1 MTTEICKHCNGWRGL
16 HKWDTMQCPYMG
28 TENENWQA
36 TTYEEADETAAVTI
50 AAQASRIAEL
60 EARVKELEAALEEI
74 QSAAEEAQGEW
85 HLVSILYTPEKI
97 APYKEIED
105 IAARALLE
113 TK

>member
-28 TENENWQA
+28 YENEMWQE

-50 AAQASRIAEL
+50 AAQAARIAEL
-60 EARVKELEAALEEI
+60 EAQVKELEAALKAYETEHADNAHDEGVDAGM
-74 QSAAEEAQGEW
+74 SFP
-85 HLVSILYTPEKI
+85 PENC
-97 APYKEIED
+97 D
-105 IAARALLE
+105 CDNCRRARALLE